1 MGGVGVVNEC
11 KHMCSYLM
19 LVLSSVMG
27 EGDGRV
33 YVTTPL
39 SIGSIP
45 ITVAFS
51 SIPS

>member
-27 EGDGRV
+27 EGDGMV
-33 YVTTPL
+33 YVPSLYPL
-39 SIGSIP
+39 VP
-45 ITVAFS
+45 F
-51 SIPS
+51 P